1 VKLSI
6 EGFKYSSLLA
16 DTESKGETMPK
27 KKKGKSHSIRPISK
41 RPPSW
46 CKYQPEEVEALVI
59 KLAKEGQPPSRIGTM
74 LRDQYAIPLVKPI
87 TGKTITQIVKETG
100 LAPTT
105 PEDLG
110 NLLKKAARLMAHL
123 EKNHKDLHNKRALQ
137 LVEAKIHKLSRYYK
151 REGVLPPNWKYEPK
165 VSVIS

>member
-1 VKLSI
+1 
-6 EGFKYSSLLA
+6 
-16 DTESKGETMPK
+16 MPK
-27 KKKGKSHSIRPISK
+27 QEKGKSHETRPISK

-59 KLAKEGQPPSRIGTM
+59 KLAREGHSPSRIGTI

-87 TGKTITQIVKETG
+87 TGKTITQILKEAE
-100 LAPTT
+100 LAPSI

-110 NLLKKAARLMAHL
+110 NLLRKAARLSAHL
-123 EKNHKDLHNKRALQ
+123 EKHRKDLHNKRALQ
-137 LVEAKIHKLSRYYK
+137 LVEAKIHKLARYYK

-165 VSVIS
+165 IASIA

>member
-1 VKLSI
+1 
-6 EGFKYSSLLA
+6 
-16 DTESKGETMPK
+16 MPK
-27 KKKGKSHSIRPISK
+27 QEKGKSHSTRPVSK

-59 KLAKEGQPPSRIGTM
+59 KLAKEGHAPSRIGTI

-87 TGKTITQIVKETG
+87 TGKTITQILKEAG
-100 LAPTT
+100 LAPST

-110 NLLKKAARLMAHL
+110 ELLKKASRLSAHL
-123 EKNHKDLHNKRALQ
+123 EKNKKDLHNKRALQ
-137 LVEAKIHKLSRYYK
+137 LIEAKIHKLARYYK

-165 VSVIS
+165 IASIT